1 MSSLDDLSRLPPPSP
16 PPLSPALEAELA
28 QLAPVA
34 TRRPVRQL
42 VVLVVASLLY
52 GAGILAMLAMRPD
65 AGALSRVWFVAV
77 GLGWLV
83 GFVAPLYLATV
94 PRSGTVMPR
103 WKLAGAASV
112 VGSILFVV
120 LGLALPRL
128 GPPGAQAAQAAG
140 PGWSELWHGYECLG
154 AGVTAAIVPIVLG
167 ALLLRRT
174 LPVGSRWI
182 AAALGAGAGSLG
194 GLVLHMHC
202 PISDGLHVGV
212 IHGGVVGVCALLAAA
227 LVPRAI
233 DVR

>member
-1 MSSLDDLSRLPPPSP
+1 MSSLDDLSRLPTPSP
-16 PPLSPALEAELA
+16 PPLSPVLEAELA

-42 VVLVVASLLY
+42 VLLVAASLLY

-65 AGALSRVWFVAV
+65 AGALSRAWFVAV

-94 PRSGTVMPR
+94 PRSGAVMPR

-112 VGSILFVV
+112 VGSVLFVV

-128 GPPGAQAAQAAG
+128 GAPGAQAIAD
-140 PGWSELWHGYECLG
+140 PGWSALWHGYECLG

-167 ALLLRRT
+167 AILLRRS
-174 LPVGSRWI
+174 LPVGTRWI
-182 AAALGAGAGSLG
+182 AAALGAGSGSLG
-194 GLVLHMHC
+194 GLVLHLHC
-202 PISDGLHVGV
+202 PISDSLHVGV
-212 IHGGVVGVCALLAAA
+212 IHGGVVGISALLAAA